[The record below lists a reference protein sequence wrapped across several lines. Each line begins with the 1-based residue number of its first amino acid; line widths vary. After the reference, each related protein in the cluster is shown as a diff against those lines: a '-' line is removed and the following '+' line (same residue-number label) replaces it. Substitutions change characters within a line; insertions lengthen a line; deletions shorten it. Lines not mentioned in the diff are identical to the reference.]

1 MIILSGVKTGPL
13 PPSYIQRDNMNMSFL
28 PGCFERWANV
38 TQAYYI
44 VSAGKLPGSLIEEND
59 EESMSLEQASV
70 AIATISASTYAI
82 HNSDPSIE
90 EIGDPAT

>member
-1 MIILSGVKTGPL
+1 MIILLGVKTGPL

-28 PGCFERWANV
+28 PGCFERWA
-38 TQAYYI
+38 
-44 VSAGKLPGSLIEEND
+44 
-59 EESMSLEQASV
+59 EQASV